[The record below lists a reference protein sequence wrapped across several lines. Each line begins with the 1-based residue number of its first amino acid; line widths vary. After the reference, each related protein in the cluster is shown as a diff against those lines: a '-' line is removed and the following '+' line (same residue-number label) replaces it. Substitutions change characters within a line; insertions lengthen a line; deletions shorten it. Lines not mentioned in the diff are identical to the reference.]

1 MGVQQCRAAGFEPDV
16 RFELA
21 DLGAH
26 VALIA
31 AGRAVGMLPD
41 LLFVGTRSPL
51 ALGALPGD
59 PAREIFT
66 ATRRASAGRPGIQLV
81 QEAIEEAFAPRGLT
95 AGSAVGYSQ
104 TLGAGAFVEGE
115 RSPQP
120 SR

>member
-1 MGVQQCRAAGFEPDV
+1 M

-31 AGRAVGMLPD
+31 AGRAVGMLPH

-66 ATRRASAGRPGIQLV
+66 ATRRASAGRLGIQLV
-81 QEAIEEAFAPRGLT
+81 QEAIEEAFA
-95 AGSAVGYSQ
+95 AA
-104 TLGAGAFVEGE
+104 
-115 RSPQP
+115 RS
-120 SR
+120 